1 MLMPE
6 EIENQQFEVSFR
18 GYNTREVDEFLNR
31 VHADVEDM
39 VKEIESLKRK
49 VAAAELI
56 AKDAKDHEED
66 FIASMQDD
74 KDKAENLLASAK
86 AEGERIIREAKNAA
100 SGIMAEVRRRAGD
113 ISSESRKASADIIE
127 ASKAEADEL
136 RANANSEADAV
147 LAGAKA
153 EADKKLFAAK
163 TEADNIL
170 KAARTEAAATKD
182 DAKRQAD
189 ALTADAAQSAAL
201 YEGYIEEIR
210 SAAEKLCFEIDA
222 ELKNSA
228 SRIALLGRRI
238 SSAEIPVKPEETDD
252 SDMTVVAP
260 AEEPVY
266 EEEHAPAHASVP
278 CVEDEIEETPAEG
291 ESSVG
296 YFSQEYKLA
305 MSELFGE
312 DAEVSDIP
320 SDNLPED
327 DDTYD
332 YLDNLKVMVNYSAE
346 DDADDSADDSDD
358 NIVTSEYTGIL
369 SSGKEADASDLL
381 DDDTL
386 DRVYRAPS
394 QEDIDDILN
403 G

>member
-18 GYNTREVDEFLNR
+18 GYNTREVDEFLNK
-31 VHADVEDM
+31 VHAEVDDM
-39 VKEIESLKRK
+39 IKEIEALKRK

-74 KDKAENLLASAK
+74 KDKAENILASAK

-127 ASKAEADEL
+127 AAKAEADEL
-136 RANANSEADAV
+136 RLNT
-147 LAGAKA
+147 KA
-153 EADKKLFAAK
+153 EAAAVLTAARTEADKQLFAAK
-163 TEADNIL
+163 TESDNIL

-182 DAKRQAD
+182 EAKRQAD
-189 ALTADAAQSAAL
+189 ALTADAAESAAL
-201 YEGYIEEIR
+201 YEGYIEEVR

-238 SSAEIPVKPEETDD
+238 SSTEIPAKPEETDD

-260 AEEPVY
+260 AEEPVL
-266 EEEHAPAHASVP
+266 EEAHAPAHASASS
-278 CVEDEIEETPAEG
+278 EEETCAEAPAE
-291 ESSVG
+291 EESVG

-305 MSELFGE
+305 MSELFGD
-312 DAEVSDIP
+312 DAKMSDIP
-320 SDNLPED
+320 TSTLPED

-332 YLDNLKVMVNYSAE
+332 YLDNLKVMVNYSEEGDE
-346 DDADDSADDSDD
+346 DTDPDESDD
-358 NIVTSEYTGIL
+358 DTVTSEYSGII
-369 SSGKEADASDLL
+369 SPEKGSDTADLL

-386 DRVYRAPS
+386 DRVYRSPS